1 MKRRSVHFARQT
13 LPQMMNTER
22 RYIHDFLFCL
32 NLALVLKLEGNQKPN
47 KFFSFF
53 ESGESLL
60 QSKIN
65 ASLHLHP
72 HHSFGANLA
81 FLLLALVL
89 ALLLFVVLRVLLTS
103 SFLKNV
109 FHSTAG
115 VISLIALPVG
125 WLWVSRLIGIAAPL
139 PNPPRWALYL
149 ELSAVAAYAVL
160 YSVGRWVLPLWLT
173 MTLFAV
179 HFGYWDF
186 LVSRGPYFWLDPFS
200 LIFPFVGLLATIA
213 CGWGLSLSK
222 TSSPPNAKP
231 APVAS

>member
-1 MKRRSVHFARQT
+1 MNIAATLDSVEKGLDA
-13 LPQMMNTER
+13 PDER
-22 RYIHDFLFCL
+22 PRYIHEILFCL

-65 ASLHLHP
+65 ASLQLHP
-72 HHSFGANLA
+72 HHAFGANLA

-89 ALLLFVVLRVLLTS
+89 ASLLFVVVRVLITS
-103 SFLKNV
+103 SFLNNV

-115 VISLIALPVG
+115 VISLIALPAG
-125 WLWVSRLIGIAAPL
+125 WLWVSGLIGIGVPL

-149 ELSAVAAYAVL
+149 ELSAVAACAVL
-160 YSVGRWVLPLWLT
+160 YFAGKWVLPSWLT
-173 MTLFAV
+173 ITLLAV

-186 LVSRGPYFWLDPFS
+186 LVSRGPYFWRDPFR
-200 LIFPFVGLLATIA
+200 LIFPLTGFLATLV
-213 CGWGLSLSK
+213 WGIHVSH
-222 TSSPPNAKP
+222 PPQVNNR
-231 APVAS
+231 SERGTGI